1 MVWHALHSAI
11 KTTHIRRRKV
21 VLVFEDDGHAVF
33 SMNYVEA
40 AQVFKLNQQRKV
52 FQLSKKSYLVWQSQN
67 GLAQLFDS
75 FSVDDVT
82 KTIFG

>member
-52 FQLSKKSYLVWQSQN
+52 FQLREEE
-67 GLAQLFDS
+67 LFS
-75 FSVDDVT
+75 SAIT
-82 KTIFG
+82 KRISTIVQ